1 MIDNGETFENL
12 DKHWINEVR
21 RILSKEM
28 GGAKEMDGI
37 HYVGTME
44 FVKKDDLDK
53 AIETIKQYSRENV
66 RVDFMEFI
74 IKQIQVFKAI
84 EYEQDM
90 VVKI

>member
-1 MIDNGETFENL
+1 M
-12 DKHWINEVR
+12 
-21 RILSKEM
+21 S
-28 GGAKEMDGI
+28 MDGI

-66 RVDFMEFI
+66 IRVDFMEFI
-74 IKQIQVFKAI
+74 IQQIQVFKAI

>member
-1 MIDNGETFENL
+1 M
-12 DKHWINEVR
+12 
-21 RILSKEM
+21 S
-28 GGAKEMDGI
+28 MDGI

-53 AIETIKQYSRENV
+53 EIETIKQYSRENV

-74 IKQIQVFKAI
+74 IQQIQVFKAI

>member
-1 MIDNGETFENL
+1 M
-12 DKHWINEVR
+12 
-21 RILSKEM
+21 
-28 GGAKEMDGI
+28 
-37 HYVGTME
+37 
-44 FVKKDDLDK
+44 KKDDLDK

-74 IKQIQVFKAI
+74 IQQIHVFKAI